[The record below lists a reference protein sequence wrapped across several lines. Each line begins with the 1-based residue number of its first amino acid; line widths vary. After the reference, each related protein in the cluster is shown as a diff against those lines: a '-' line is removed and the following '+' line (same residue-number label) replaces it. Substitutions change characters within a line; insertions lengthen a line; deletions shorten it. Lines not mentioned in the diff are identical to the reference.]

1 MALLRQFKNSRLI
14 VEVTFYHLHKLIQ
27 YIQSAGL
34 TALFSPTFS
43 VFFFFNESTL
53 IHQTS
58 IYFAFFCCCSYLFRS
73 LYIFLQI
80 KIETILR

>member
-27 YIQSAGL
+27 SAGL
-34 TALFSPTFS
+34 TALSSPTFS
-43 VFFFFNESTL
+43 VFFFNESTI

-58 IYFAFFCCCSYLFRS
+58 IYFAFFCCCCSYLFRS